1 MDLITVQS
9 SNIRQIGFEE
19 GVIISMGAKP
29 KDVLRVVFT
38 SGLIYDYYNVESDV
52 FERFV
57 HAKSVGS
64 YFHKYIK
71 NNYTF
76 EKRG

>member
-1 MDLITVQS
+1 MELISVKS
-9 SNIRQIGFEE
+9 SNIAQIGYEE

-38 SGLIYDYYNVESDV
+38 SGTVYDYYGVESDV
-52 FERFV
+52 FEQFLN
-57 HAKSVGS
+57 AKSIGS
-64 YFHKYIK
+64 YFHKHIK

-76 EKRG
+76 EKK